1 MYNKAFKV
9 PRFFFY
15 IIHRQSGTNA
25 PKKQKVMKKLFLFL
39 LGLFLYSMNMPMLA
53 QDTEYVPAM
62 VVHKMDGSRQI
73 IELDNTAVTDLSVLV
88 NKGSLAVSIPEATK
102 TGVRSITF
110 AMLRLSSVEEVS
122 YLDKATTDKMLVNG
136 RLYIRI
142 TLSDGKQVWYD
153 VLGNLINL

>member
-1 MYNKAFKV
+1 M
-9 PRFFFY
+9 
-15 IIHRQSGTNA
+15 
-25 PKKQKVMKKLFLFL
+25 MKKLSLFL
-39 LGLFLYSMNMPMLA
+39 LGLFLYGMNMPIHA
-53 QDTEYVPAM
+53 QDIEYVPAM

>member
-1 MYNKAFKV
+1 
-9 PRFFFY
+9 
-15 IIHRQSGTNA
+15 
-25 PKKQKVMKKLFLFL
+25 
-39 LGLFLYSMNMPMLA
+39 MNMPIHA
-53 QDTEYVPAM
+53 QDIEHVPAM
-62 VVHKMDGSRQI
+62 VVHKMDGSKQI

-102 TGVRSITF
+102 KGVRSITF
-110 AMLRLSSVEEVS
+110 AMVRLSSVEEVS